1 MCEYC
6 CNDLMSTCFSFNKYM
21 SNMGLNEVAILDD
34 TFQASAKS
42 HTAFGATMTLIYTS
56 DRYHDR
62 SYLSKNNWLAKMKK
76 KYSDCTGVGVHGL
89 QCNDNCKIKNNV
101 NV

>member
-1 MCEYC
+1 
-6 CNDLMSTCFSFNKYM
+6 
-21 SNMGLNEVAILDD
+21 
-34 TFQASAKS
+34 
-42 HTAFGATMTLIYTS
+42 MTLINTS

-101 NV
+101 NVYRGVRTSRYLEGWTWQGISLFQWK

>member
-1 MCEYC
+1 
-6 CNDLMSTCFSFNKYM
+6 
-21 SNMGLNEVAILDD
+21 MGLNEVAILDD
-34 TFQASAKS
+34 TFQASTKS
-42 HTAFGATMTLIYTS
+42 HTAFGATMTLINTS

-62 SYLSKNNWLAKMKK
+62 SYLSKKKMVSKNEK